1 MDHRIAMSF
10 LIAGTGAM
18 KSVTID
24 DAAHIGT
31 SFPGFT
37 GLMNRL
43 GANIFASDAG

>member
-10 LIAGTGAM
+10 LVAGTAAANP
-18 KSVTID
+18 VAID

-37 GLMNRL
+37 ELMNGL
-43 GANIFASDAG
+43 GAKIAAQ

>member
-1 MDHRIAMSF
+1 
-10 LIAGTGAM
+10 M

-43 GANIFASDAG
+43 GAKIAEANAD